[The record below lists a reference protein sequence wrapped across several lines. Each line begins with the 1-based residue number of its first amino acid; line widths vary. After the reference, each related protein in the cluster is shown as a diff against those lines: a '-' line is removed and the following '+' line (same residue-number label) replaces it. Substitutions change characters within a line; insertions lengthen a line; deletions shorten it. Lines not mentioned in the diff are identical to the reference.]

1 MNTVCAKN
9 YKSWLAVDKSI
20 AIIIRLIFGPSCII
34 QVALTVSL
42 LSDFEVFEPPTLFAS
57 LLSLGL
63 IVMISSGGS
72 HQFLY
77 NESGNKN
84 K

>member
-1 MNTVCAKN
+1 LT
-9 YKSWLAVDKSI
+9 LDKVI
-20 AIIIRLIFGPSCII
+20 ASLLFGPPCIK
-34 QVALTVSL
+34 QVALTVSVL
-42 LSDFEVFEPPTLFAS
+42 PDFEPPTLFAAS

-77 NESGNKN
+77 KESGNKT
-84 K
+84 KTFSALSCYGMI